1 MFTILYYTI
10 HCIPTSL
17 LLFGPFLFF
26 HQFAI
31 TVQALDPNSS
41 NWFLPCIFLRF
52 LQMKSWYLHDIQR
65 QESSILS
72 STGPP
77 LSDFC
82 TRISYLCKLITSNI
96 SNVLLV
102 PWRMHWVVKCFV
114 ADPQLPRISF
124 CSARVAFSC
133 LLGHSLLSCPP
144 ISASPPSCRPTIHS
158 YCPEAALEA
167 TQVLLQKL
175 TRKYFQEYS
184 EEKKNIYCHFCLLP
198 DWIIGIPS
206 EALPKLGW
214 TSHHHIRLCF
224 ARTVSNRVNVIQ
236 NRVAS
241 PIVKL
246 SVLHD
251 LFLIVWISAEREL
264 CLIHWLQFMLQ
275 WLQRMMMHIWKK
287 WFILLRTRVF
297 KNIFLNFL
305 DFKVSTFFPTTW
317 WGCIVLHFVGGR
329 VETQHCRQNCSRD
342 SGDMGEIAR

>member
-1 MFTILYYTI
+1 MSYKPGRQDLCTTDKMSLRADNKCTKQLRCMFTILYYTI

-124 CSARVAFSC
+124 CSARAAFSC
-133 LLGHSLLSCPP
+133 LLLGSLPTFLPS
-144 ISASPPSCRPTIHS
+144 ISASPPSCPPPIRS
-158 YCPEAALEA
+158 DCPEAILEA
-167 TQVLLQKL
+167 TQELSCRSF
-175 TRKYFQEYS
+175 TRKYFQEY
-184 EEKKNIYCHFCLLP
+184 ILDFCLLP
-198 DWIIGIPS
+198 G
-206 EALPKLGW
+206 
-214 TSHHHIRLCF
+214 
-224 ARTVSNRVNVIQ
+224 
-236 NRVAS
+236 
-241 PIVKL
+241 
-246 SVLHD
+246 
-251 LFLIVWISAEREL
+251 
-264 CLIHWLQFMLQ
+264 
-275 WLQRMMMHIWKK
+275 
-287 WFILLRTRVF
+287 
-297 KNIFLNFL
+297 
-305 DFKVSTFFPTTW
+305 
-317 WGCIVLHFVGGR
+317 
-329 VETQHCRQNCSRD
+329 
-342 SGDMGEIAR
+342 